1 MAEEKNLLAQLKTDL
16 ISAMKAGDKR
26 QVETLRMLTADIQK
40 EEIAKTHLLNQ
51 DETLAILKR
60 GIKTR
65 QESIAQFEKG
75 NRQDLV
81 QKESE
86 QIEIIKKYLPSPLEG
101 AALKKI
107 VEDTIASL
115 KISSKKE
122 MGLVMKAIL
131 GKFGSQVNGKEVQTL
146 VSERLV

>member
-146 VSERLV
+146 VSERLI